1 MSDSAHIAE
10 LVRQLDEIEQT
21 LLNQEI
27 DDRETI
33 AMFRNREAE
42 LKRELQLLYHEAVQQ
57 RLMH

>member
-10 LVRQLDEIEQT
+10 LVRQPDEIEQT
-21 LLNQEI
+21 LLNHQI

-42 LKRELQLLYHEAVQQ
+42 LKQELQLLYHEAVQQ